1 MISSAQRLQ
10 TFAARPR
17 ARNEP
22 AINIEVVAR
31 HPPGAKPLFKS
42 FAAFPSAECRNPSHG
57 RRGFVDV
64 AHNITGLPAFY
75 YFGDRTVLEGDTRRA
90 ARQCFNHDESEGLRP
105 VDWEQQRGSV
115 TEELALVLLSNLS
128 DT

>member
-1 MISSAQRLQ
+1 MIGLCSCRGSKHRYTPTI
-10 TFAARPR
+10 TFVP
-17 ARNEP
+17 RNEP

-42 FAAFPSAECRNPSHG
+42 LAAFPSAECRNPSHG

-75 YFGDRTVLEGDTRRA
+75 NFGDRTVLESDDRRA
-90 ARQCFNHDESEGLRP
+90 ARQCFNHHESEGLRP
-105 VDWEQQRGSV
+105 
-115 TEELALVLLSNLS
+115 
-128 DT
+128 